1 MILRIKNMVCMRC
14 MRVVREE
21 LEKLG
26 FIVLDVKLGSAEVER
41 EPDKDEIIHIKEVLG
56 REGFEL
62 LDRKNEQL
70 IEGIK
75 NLVIDSVHYNKG
87 RKEDEKFS
95 DYLARNLK
103 LDYNYLS
110 NIFSSMEGVTIEK
123 YIILQKIEKVKELM
137 VYDDLS
143 LSEIAFELDYSSTAH
158 LSSQFKAVT
167 GLTPSEFKS
176 LSVKNRKP
184 LDKLTK

>member
-1 MILRIKNMVCMRC
+1 

-26 FIVLDVKLGSAEVER
+26 FDVLDVKLGSAEIEQ
-41 EPDKDEIIHIKEVLG
+41 EPGKEKLDKIKDVLG

-95 DYLARNLK
+95 DYIARNLK

-123 YIILQKIEKVKELM
+123 FIILQKIEKVKELI

-167 GLTPSEFKS
+167 GLTPSQFKQIS
-176 LSVKNRKP
+176 FNNRKP
-184 LDKLTK
+184 IDKVTK